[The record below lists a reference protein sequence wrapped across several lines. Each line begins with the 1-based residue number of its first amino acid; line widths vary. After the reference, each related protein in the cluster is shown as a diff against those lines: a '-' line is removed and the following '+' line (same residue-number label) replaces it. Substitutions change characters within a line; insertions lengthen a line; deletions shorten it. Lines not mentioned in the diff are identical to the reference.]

1 MPGFSRADEPTRRG
15 QVTARLSLPQ
25 WAAIPHA
32 AKPRLDPRD
41 LTIGV
46 VHLGLG
52 AFHRAHQ
59 AVYTQRA
66 MSEVGENTWAI
77 CGVTQRS
84 RAVLDDLA
92 PQDGLYTVV
101 ERGHADHF
109 QVVAALR
116 EVIFAH
122 DHHAALVERIAAA
135 STHVVTLTVTEKGYR
150 HDPVTGRLDVRDAEV
165 QADVAG
171 RPPRSVVG
179 QLVRGL
185 QARYRASGAPMTV
198 VSCDNLNN
206 NGATLRSL
214 VEQFCALLPAAEEP
228 LSSWIAQHVTF
239 PSTVVDRIV
248 PATTAV
254 DRGEVAAYLG
264 LDDEATVVT
273 EPFSQWVIED
283 CFAAPRP
290 SWEKA
295 GAILTDDVAPYE
307 AMKLRLL
314 NGSHSALAY
323 LGLLASYE
331 HVADFVALDVVATY
345 VKALMDVEVR
355 ATLSQPA
362 GFDVNQYQQQLLQ
375 RFANPGLQHRLTQ
388 IAMDGS
394 LKLPPRLVGTAM
406 DLRIGGHQPRL
417 TALAIAAWMRFVSAR
432 VDDAGRQL
440 TVDDPAAARID
451 AALHGA
457 AEPSTVVDRL
467 LGMPE
472 IFGGLGDDVECRTL
486 LVDALDRLTRFGAV
500 ATLRAEVAG
509 LS

>member
-1 MPGFSRADEPTRRG
+1 MPGFSRADEPPRRG
-15 QVTARLSLPQ
+15 QVTARLSVAQ

-32 AKPRLDPRD
+32 ARPRLDPHD
-41 LTIGV
+41 LTIGI

-66 MSEVGENTWAI
+66 MSETGDNTWAI

-101 ERGHADHF
+101 ERGQADRFH
-109 QVVAALR
+109 VVAALGD
-116 EVIFAH
+116 VLFAPE
-122 DHHAALVERIAAA
+122 HHAALVDRIAAV

-150 HDPVTGRLDVRDAEV
+150 HDPVTGRLDVGDAEI
-165 QADVAG
+165 QADAAG
-171 RPPRSVVG
+171 RPPRTVVG
-179 QLVRGL
+179 QVVRGL
-185 QARYRASGAPMTV
+185 QARYRASGAPMAV

-206 NGATLRSL
+206 NGATLQGL
-214 VEQFCALLPAAEEP
+214 VEQFCALLPAAEQP
-228 LSSWIAQHVTF
+228 VASWISQHVTF

-254 DRGEVAAYLG
+254 DRGEVAVYLG

-283 CFAAPRP
+283 RFAAQRP
-290 SWEKA
+290 SWELA

-323 LGLLASYE
+323 LGLLAGYE
-331 HVADFVALDVVATY
+331 QVADFVALEVVATY
-345 VKALMDVEVR
+345 IKALMDVEVR
-355 ATLSQPA
+355 ATLVQPA
-362 GFDVNQYQQQLLQ
+362 GFDVEQYQRQLLQ
-375 RFANPGLQHRLTQ
+375 RFANPGLQHRLAQ

-394 LKLPPRLVGTAM
+394 LKLPPRLVGTVV
-406 DLRIGGHQPRL
+406 DLRTGGHRPRL

-432 VDDAGRQL
+432 IDDAGRQL
-440 TVDDPAAARID
+440 AVDDPAAARI
-451 AALHGA
+451 AGVLQGA
-457 AEPSTVVDRL
+457 AEPATVVDRL

-472 IFGGLGDDVECRTL
+472 VFGGLGDDVEFRRL
-486 LVDALDRLTRFGAV
+486 LVDALDGLTRYGAV
-500 ATLRAEVAG
+500 ATLRAEADG